1 MSTAVMQALGIAQA
15 LVDTHRDVLQ
25 RYTRAVAGGDESTA
39 DVTRG
44 EAERSFSGIWDQL
57 DTAAK
62 LTREAGRDTS
72 GYDQVSASGASHGVS
87 IPEAATRREVA
98 VEYGQFTTTRTYL
111 ATLHANDQGL
121 NLARQALMS
130 LWSAWPE
137 LAAQQNAA
145 SSQPVADLRPGGI
158 FGFISRLFGG

>member
-15 LVDTHRDVLQ
+15 LVDTHQDVLS
-25 RYTRAVAGGDESTA
+25 RYLSAVARGDESTA

-62 LTREAGRDTS
+62 LTRSAGRDTS
-72 GYDQVSASGASHGVS
+72 RYDQISSTGAATGVS
-87 IPEAATRREVA
+87 IPEAATRREVS
-98 VEYGQFTTTRTYL
+98 VEVGQFTTTRTYL
-111 ATLHANDQGL
+111 ATMHSNNQGL

-130 LWSAWPE
+130 LWAVWPE
-137 LAAQQNAA
+137 LQAQQVA
-145 SSQPVADLRPGGI
+145 SNQPVADLRPGGI
-158 FGFISRLFGG
+158 MGFISRLFGG